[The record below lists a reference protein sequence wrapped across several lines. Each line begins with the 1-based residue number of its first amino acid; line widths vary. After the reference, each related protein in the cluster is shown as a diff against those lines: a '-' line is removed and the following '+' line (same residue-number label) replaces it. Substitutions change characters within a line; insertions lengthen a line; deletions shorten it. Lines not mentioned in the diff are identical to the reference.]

1 VVERPEGRRA
11 GGQPG
16 AGRPGARPPVPAVA
30 RPAAHAATPINTTRD
45 MKAALLTMV
54 VTLVTVAGVVG
65 AAMYAFAGG
74 DGSSR
79 GAGGTPVGEIYYITA
94 TPRATPTITATATR
108 TPTPT
113 HTATPTATPTRTP
126 TPTPLPTS
134 TPNIR
139 RMTSAEL
146 TLLLKAHVESQ
157 RAQFRDGRVT
167 FVVPNLVAIRGRA
180 TIAGQDREVQAFLTV
195 GVQEGRARIIS
206 HRMSIGQNQPAPPE
220 MQAALTARVV
230 QTNREVDL
238 AIPAAQRVARVYVTG
253 DEIIGEMAD

>member
-1 VVERPEGRRA
+1 VVERPDARRA
-11 GGQPG
+11 GGH
-16 AGRPGARPPVPAVA
+16 PGARHPAAARPPATAVA
-30 RPAAHAATPINTTRD
+30 RPAPPPIDTSRD
-45 MKAALLTMV
+45 MKAAILTMV

-65 AAMYAFAGG
+65 AAMFVFARG

-79 GAGGTPVGEIYYITA
+79 GSGGGTPVGEIYYITA
-94 TPRATPTITATATR
+94 TPQPTPTITSTATR

-113 HTATPTATPTRTP
+113 HTATPTATRTRTP

-134 TPNIR
+134 TPNVR

-195 GVQEGRARIIS
+195 GVQDGRASIVS
-206 HRMSIGQNQPAPPE
+206 HRMAMGQNQPAPPE
-220 MQAALTARVV
+220 MQAALSARVI

-238 AIPAAQRVARVYVTG
+238 AIPAGQRVARVYVTG
-253 DEIIGEMAD
+253 DEIVGEMAD